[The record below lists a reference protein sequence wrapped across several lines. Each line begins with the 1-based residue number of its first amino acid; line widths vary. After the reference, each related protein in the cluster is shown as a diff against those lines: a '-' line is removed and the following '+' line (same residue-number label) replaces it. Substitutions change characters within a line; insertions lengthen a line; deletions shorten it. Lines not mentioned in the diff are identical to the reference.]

1 MAYIGREPQIGNYQV
16 CDAISVVNAQ
26 AAYTMQVGS
35 VNVIPESVNHMI
47 VSLNGVIQKP
57 GSSYTIS
64 SSTIT
69 FSSNLATGDSIDFI
83 YLLGNVLDL
92 GTPSDDTVTG
102 AKIVDNAIN
111 SEHYTDGSIDTAH
124 IADGQV
130 TTAKLSTAVFTGAT
144 DIGAAIVDADLFLMD
159 DGAGGTIR
167 KTTAARLKTY
177 AGFDPDAAV
186 VFNESSADVDFRV
199 ESNGNTHMLFVDGGN
214 NRVGINTTPDL
225 GVGLHIRSADSG
237 ASVDGGA
244 DELVVEGSG
253 NSGLSIL
260 SGTSSSGNVTFG
272 DSGDANVGRLEYNH
286 GDNSIRLDA
295 AGSQVLMVTSA
306 SRVGTGSS
314 SGTLTLEGGSSY
326 PGGEIALAG
335 GVASSNPGTIIFST
349 DDGSDTDPAERMRIL
364 ADGGVVIGKTSE
376 TVDTPGHEFRTNGLA
391 VHTRNQDTVMLLNR
405 EGNDGDIVEFEGD
418 GSKQG
423 TISVSSSTIAYN
435 TFTGT
440 HWSRLADNSKPTIL
454 KGTVMESLDAMV
466 NWYQLH
472 FTDSKGNT
480 HKISHKLLDS
490 QSVGDVITY
499 SYDTGL
505 KTPPTED
512 EEGNIVPGGE
522 DITENVQATI
532 VKETDI
538 KHVQTKISATDA
550 SKNVYG
556 VFFDWDNSE
565 GDAGYN
571 DMMIAAVGTYV
582 VRIHKDETVVKGNL
596 LQSNGDG
603 TAKVL
608 AGNTSITADVLSTV
622 FAKVLSNTKI
632 ETYADGSYI
641 VPCAFTNC

>member
-26 AAYTMQVGS
+26 AAYTMQVNS

-47 VSLNGVIQKP
+47 VSLNGVIQNP

-64 SSTIT
+64 GATIT

-111 SEHYTDGSIDTAH
+111 SEHYTDGSIDLAHLSADSVDGSKIADDAINSEHYTDGSIDTAH

-130 TTAKLSTAVFTGAT
+130 TTAKLATAVFTGAT

-167 KTTAARLKTY
+167 KTTASRLKTY
-177 AGFDPDAAV
+177 AGVSGDVTTIDSLFKADIKIGEDDQTKIDFAIPNTIQIFQNNNERARVSSDGDVFFHKTSGDIDTAGCDFRTSGFVNFTRDSDV
-186 VFNESSADVDFRV
+186 VF
-199 ESNGNTHMLFVDGGN
+199 
-214 NRVGINTTPDL
+214 
-225 GVGLHIRSADSG
+225 
-237 ASVDGGA
+237 
-244 DELVVEGSG
+244 
-253 NSGLSIL
+253 
-260 SGTSSSGNVTFG
+260 
-272 DSGDANVGRLEYNH
+272 
-286 GDNSIRLDA
+286 
-295 AGSQVLMVTSA
+295 
-306 SRVGTGSS
+306 
-314 SGTLTLEGGSSY
+314 
-326 PGGEIALAG
+326 
-335 GVASSNPGTIIFST
+335 
-349 DDGSDTDPAERMRIL
+349 
-364 ADGGVVIGKTSE
+364 
-376 TVDTPGHEFRTNGLA
+376 
-391 VHTRNQDTVMLLNR
+391 LLNR
-405 EGNDGDIVEFEGD
+405 MTNDGDIVDFEGN
-418 GSKQG
+418 GNKEG
-423 TISVSSSTIAYN
+423 TISVSGTTIAYN

-440 HWSRLADNSKPTIL
+440 HWSRLSDNSKPTIL
-454 KGTVMESLDAMV
+454 RGTVMESLDEMV
-466 NWYQLH
+466 NWYQLR
-472 FTDSKGNT
+472 FTHNGKAERIT
-480 HKISHKLLDS
+480 HVLLDS
-490 QSVGDVITY
+490 QSVGDEITY
-499 SYDTGL
+499 NHNGTDVT
-505 KTPPTED
+505 
-512 EEGNIVPGGE
+512 
-522 DITENVQATI
+522 ATI
-532 VKETDI
+532 IKEGDI
-538 KHVQTKISATDA
+538 KHVQTKISTTDA